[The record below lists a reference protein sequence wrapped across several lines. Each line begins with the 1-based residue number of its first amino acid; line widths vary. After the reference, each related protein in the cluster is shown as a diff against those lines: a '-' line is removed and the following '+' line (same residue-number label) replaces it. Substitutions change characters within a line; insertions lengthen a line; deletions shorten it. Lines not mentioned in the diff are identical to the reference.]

1 MIYNLIHITR
11 FDFDEVQN
19 NVLQKVR
26 LFPSNYKF
34 QRIIKWDIKSDDADK
49 ELVSKDYH
57 GNTIQLFRKVSD
69 KLFIEIQSTGEVE
82 VIDNDGI
89 VGEHDNFIPLEL
101 YKNETKLTYA
111 GNRVKKFFKKFK
123 NEINKNHKIDD
134 VQLLHKLSYFVKENI
149 KYTKEI
155 TDINTT
161 AEDVISLRKGVC
173 QDHVHV
179 FLSLARLLGF
189 SARYV
194 SGYLMM
200 NNNNIQNASH
210 AWAEVYLNQLGWIGL
225 DISNFI
231 SPNDKYIRIASGFDY
246 YDVIPISG
254 IRSGKGDEKLSTKI
268 IIEQ

>member
-89 VGEHDNFIPLEL
+89 VGEHENLIPLEL

-111 GNRVKKFFKKFK
+111 GNRVKKFLKKFK
-123 NEINKNHKIDD
+123 NELNKNYKIDD
-134 VQLLHKLSYFVKENI
+134 VLLLHKLSYFVKENI

-246 YDVIPISG
+246 YDVIPISS

>member
-1 MIYNLIHITR
+1 MFLI
-11 FDFDEVQN
+11 
-19 NVLQKVR
+19 
-26 LFPSNYKF
+26 
-34 QRIIKWDIKSDDADK
+34 
-49 ELVSKDYH
+49 
-57 GNTIQLFRKVSD
+57 
-69 KLFIEIQSTGEVE
+69 
-82 VIDNDGI
+82 
-89 VGEHDNFIPLEL
+89 
-101 YKNETKLTYA
+101 
-111 GNRVKKFFKKFK
+111 
-123 NEINKNHKIDD
+123 
-134 VQLLHKLSYFVKENI
+134 LSYFVKENI

-210 AWAEVYLNQLGWIGL
+210 AWAEVYLHKLGWIGL

-231 SPNDKYIRIASGFDY
+231 SP
-246 YDVIPISG
+246 VIIFINILSVF
-254 IRSGKGDEKLSTKI
+254 KFKLLLL
-268 IIEQ
+268 